1 MADNSQR
8 FLSAFSSTSGEDPDE
23 PSSLQRWQGNRV
35 EHKPCSLTSIVQS
48 PSCKPV
54 TQTTGPIACPT
65 MSVCLLCQD
74 VDRGIRQADP
84 ESTKYMLPDCP
95 RLSFPLFS
103 TSIRAIL
110 SLSASLFVLLYLRVS
125 LDGTQ
130 SVVFITS
137 LRSLLALL
145 QPGITFFTLSIS
157 IHIETVPIFTKER
170 LSCTTQ
176 SQTWHQS
183 PSSSLFS
190 PWLAPP

>member
-1 MADNSQR
+1 MSQAACR
-8 FLSAFSSTSGEDPDE
+8 DGRETEWSTNHARSHQSFNHHPA
-23 PSSLQRWQGNRV
+23 
-35 EHKPCSLTSIVQS
+35 S
-48 PSCKPV
+48 PSPKRPV
-54 TQTTGPIACPT
+54 QLRAPPCPFVSFVK
-65 MSVCLLCQD
+65 MLIG
-74 VDRGIRQADP
+74 GIRQADP

-95 RLSFPLFS
+95 RLPFPLFF